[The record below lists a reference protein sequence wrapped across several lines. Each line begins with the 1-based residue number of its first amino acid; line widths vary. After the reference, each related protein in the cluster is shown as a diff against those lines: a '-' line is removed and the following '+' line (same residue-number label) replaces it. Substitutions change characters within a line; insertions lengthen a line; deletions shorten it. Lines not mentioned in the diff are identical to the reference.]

1 MCNPNLRKD
10 SLQTSTVGLPL
21 STVLFSLGLCPANF
35 NCLNSDLSAQRTAA
49 LFWAVSCS
57 WSILSS
63 TLLFLCL
70 DLSSLPHN
78 LEMSPGRWLGS
89 SWISPHVF
97 PSLSL
102 GVTVFCPWFNTR
114 KSQGKQWKGS
124 RYGEYIHLPS
134 CFSYDNSIRDKSFYS
149 EGTF

>member
-114 KSQGKQWKGS
+114 KSCS
-124 RYGEYIHLPS
+124 L
-134 CFSYDNSIRDKSFYS
+134 FSIVTMARLVSLYCHIKKYSSETCSVWRGMNS
-149 EGTF
+149 